1 MQELLEKAKN
11 KAYGE
16 AQKNNLAFDPQG
28 RVLVQ
33 LEGAIVSL
41 DIKDDEALKQ
51 QFFSRLNKELKTVK
65 GAMIEFC
72 V

>member
-1 MQELLEKAKN
+1 MTSSKYMQELLEKAKN

-41 DIKDDEALKQ
+41 DIKDDEA
-51 QFFSRLNKELKTVK
+51 
-65 GAMIEFC
+65 
-72 V
+72 